1 MKPKKFLV
9 SVPLVLI
16 LASAAAASAQ
26 QESGEQSAATSP
38 DACDA
43 WLQALTTR
51 PVYQTFPA
59 YLLGWST
66 PPRSEVRRFMPDD

>member
-38 DACDA
+38 DACDRLA
-43 WLQALTTR
+43 ASPYDTTR
-51 PVYQTFPA
+51 
-59 YLLGWST
+59 L
-66 PPRSEVRRFMPDD
+66 PDVPGVPSGLVDAPTE